1 MKKATYFFFALCVAL
16 FCALP
21 LSAQIYTETYHRCH
35 LIPRSSW
42 NCGGGT
48 YELTGMIANLK
59 AYVRGVEQF
68 DRSFTRTL
76 TTDRTNYDFA
86 LSVNASGYSG
96 STPKANGMPGN
107 LAFDY
112 KDCTG
117 ELVIE
122 AVAGQEFTIE
132 GETNGHPGWL
142 NGVLFVDWDGNGV
155 FDDHDI
161 DEYNLYGFSDWA
173 NEEHA
178 GYGPDAEHP
187 GLEPKWTIK
196 VPADYPV
203 EKTVR
208 VRIRVDEGV
217 GEAFGLRNMALG
229 FTSEIY
235 GATNFGCSSLINN
248 LKQYFYSMY
257 MHRFTPTGQGY
268 RGTTVDV
275 ALKIKPN
282 PYSDASVTGSQ
293 LITATGSVAC
303 TTNNTNWTAIKN
315 EGDFK
320 NFLANPSGNYYLAN
334 DITLTSVPQPSSK
347 EFSGTFDGNGHT
359 ITYPTGT
366 VATRGVL
373 SKDECFYPYAVDY
386 AGMRTQLQSFDRK
399 QEGYASVDLTSYPEY
414 DISGGFCGKLAHSG
428 TIKNVKVVY
437 SGAVTY
443 DSGSQQVLFGLV
455 AGIAKGR
462 VENVSVDIR
471 QPVQVQMTT
480 SGRPSAVGGIAGIL
494 FGGIIKNC
502 DVNVDNSFAINTTSG
517 YAFETSALGGF
528 VGRLQ
533 SGVIGNVKFSGN
545 ASGKLILHV
554 NPASTHTMNYIG
566 GIAGMTNTPKSIIDG
581 YARTQYLYWGYDNGS
596 TGLDVNNVILA
607 YNGSMEMTQPATET
621 SNFYCRG
628 LLFGEAC
635 DTATVP
641 NLITQYATPPTIEAN
656 CSDAQALSGMNI
668 PLISKPLGSY
678 NSNQGSS
685 GKRIGR
691 LYLYKDGRYSSP
703 TLPPTSIAFT
713 NVNVNNT
720 KLDWAYEVQT
730 LSNGSCVSFSTPYAV
745 ATNTTAS
752 AAGIANASANV
763 SDLGG
768 AVVKIDPQPATTPN
782 PSWTWSNTATPTTP
796 AVEPL
801 VCTGGG
807 GTCHYMSK
815 YTGGNLNNLA
825 TPSRTGRT
833 LNSFTLNSNNTA
845 ATPTA
850 KNTVVS
856 VTNIQTADTDDL
868 YQNETQFQLV
878 TSPGATLSFSAMS
891 WTGAW
896 MHAYVYIDY
905 NNDGTFNQTTNP
917 YGDNSGEL
925 VSYNYYT
932 GKNIKGTTMA
942 ADCGVTATNIP
953 AWTLPED
960 LEPGIYRLRVKVDYN
975 NIDPRGSS
983 SIRTDGGCI
992 CDITLNVTKNKD
1004 ASDNL
1009 IPVYGLGAQPELTN
1023 NPSGN
1028 PATGYLTDLTANG
1041 TTPIVSGLSH
1051 TENHN
1056 VIGSPIV
1063 IPSGNL
1069 TLDFSVARSGS
1080 TDLKWTTLLA
1090 FVDLNGD
1097 GDFSDANERIYAQV
1111 GSGSDNISG
1120 LTFDKTSPD
1129 AGPWSVNKTVL
1140 ITGTQSMLRIY
1151 TIGECNTAFKDNPVN
1166 MSIYN
1171 TGCANSASGVN
1182 GDSNSNKFHCYDFP
1196 IQIGTSTGGTCKYV
1210 HDFGEVGVGDTATYT
1225 MPIGEAFT
1233 INTGLSGTNFT
1244 ANKNGDN
1251 LELTYTP
1258 TATGDHTDKLVINYG
1273 GNNYDVELTGKGVN
1287 FPTLTFQ
1294 IGEDGGGSISTDM
1307 GKTTKVEPIKFTNY
1321 QGELLTAVPQG
1332 PCAIEG
1338 WYVDEGDGNGFVKQ
1352 TDPVTHSDI
1361 ITPDFTYTGT
1371 ADNVTVEV
1379 RFKFEDF
1386 EGDFGNSRF
1395 TDNTHLPFYISTITT
1410 TGGIV
1415 NVNATNVFTEAT
1427 VVGGSA
1433 HLNYLTNQRLQTLTH
1448 KLTCPDCPDHSDA
1461 TACKNMSHEITVTV
1475 ANPGVIPTNARL
1487 LCFID
1492 YNYNGWFD
1500 FVSSPDGLAS
1510 KINKNQIGKPLSAT
1524 NNKLSNEL
1532 SELVYVGEK
1541 GDGTV
1546 NADGSITFTFTITN
1560 DNPVDIT
1567 KYGKTRMRFMVAT
1580 YVDMYGLGPVNQYGN
1595 YQPRFDTDGD
1605 GVADAY
1611 LPLNDSNG
1619 SLYSPNNEC
1628 RYENYINVAD
1638 VNFEVVAYIKAT
1650 DTYTIEAGTSTR
1662 MGDLYIESVEDENG
1676 INSGRIIFGK
1686 GNPTGSLQVE
1696 GNIVVRKRIYQDR
1709 WHDIAFPINMQ
1720 GSSGTK
1726 GICAVDANGGL
1737 HKLADDKW
1745 LLVAFRPENRNR
1757 DDGYGNN
1764 TFEVLHGDGKTQD
1777 VLAANTFYEF
1787 AADNVGEDGVSGAV
1801 LGSKPVNHYWIQ
1813 FHSEHEGFHITAKSA
1828 EKATLTYARDQ
1839 ESSEY
1844 WNQNIFTLYNPY
1856 LSSIYVR
1863 EITTSP
1869 DVKWENL
1876 MWWNAYDNCF
1886 KPVSAASNV
1895 EMPPYFGYW
1904 VQFTEDIATTQ
1915 NGENIEVI
1923 LGDVNRTGYAY
1934 PNDGIITI
1942 VPTST
1947 TGAAS
1952 SFDMPDAYTLGIDR
1966 AAATLGKQA
1975 ASRTIV
1981 TLTDIGSV
1989 DEFRAG
1995 YDRPVSYADATS
2007 TVPEIWSKAGSSR
2020 MMFNDVMRD
2029 NEVVVPVG
2037 IRIKE
2042 AGEYVIRL
2050 TDTNFAESLVQLYDK
2065 QTGARVDLQRNG
2077 ELFSY
2082 NFLAD
2087 AGDADS
2093 RFDLIIIAPESMTD
2107 LEVIEQ
2113 DEVPTAA
2120 AIYKAG
2126 STLRIVNMPLG
2137 YTVSVCDVIGREVL
2151 HTTVVDADMQ
2161 LELPNSQGVY
2171 LVNVRNEK
2179 GAAVQVLKLAR

>member
-21 LSAQIYTETYHRCH
+21 LSAQIYTETMHRCH
-35 LIPRSSW
+35 LIPRSNWS
-42 NCGGGT
+42 CGGGT

-86 LSVNASGYSG
+86 LSVNGTGYSG
-96 STPKANGMPGN
+96 TTPKANGMPGN

-132 GETNGHPGWL
+132 GETDGHRGWL
-142 NGVLFVDWDGNGV
+142 NAVLFVDWDGNGV

-187 GLEPKWTIK
+187 GLEPKWTVK

-229 FTSEIY
+229 FASSIY
-235 GATNFGCSSLINN
+235 GATNFGCTSLINS
-248 LKQYFYSMY
+248 LRQYFYSMY
-257 MHRFTPTGQGY
+257 IHRFTPTGQGY

-275 ALKIKPN
+275 ALKIKPD
-282 PYSDASVTGSQ
+282 PYSGVSATGSQ

-303 TTNNTNWTAIKN
+303 TTNNDTWTAISN
-315 EGDFK
+315 QSDFE

-334 DITLTSVPQPSSK
+334 DITLTSVPQPSCK

-359 ITYPTGT
+359 ITYSGGT

-443 DSGSQQVLFGLV
+443 DSNRQQVLFGLV

-641 NLITQYATPPTIEAN
+641 NLITQYATRPTIEAN
-656 CSDAQALSGMNI
+656 CSDAQALSGTNI

-678 NSNQGSS
+678 NSDQGTS

-691 LYLYKDGRYSSP
+691 LYLYKDGRDPANSSNCQ
-703 TLPPTSIAFT
+703 AFT
-713 NVNVNNT
+713 NVTVADT

-730 LSNGSCVSFSTPYAV
+730 LSDGSCVSFSTPYAV
-745 ATNTTAS
+745 ATNTSAS

-763 SDLGG
+763 SDLGS
-768 AVVKIDPQPATTPN
+768 AVVKIDPQPATISN
-782 PSWTWSNTATPTTP
+782 PSWTWSNTATPATP
-796 AVEPL
+796 AVKSP
-801 VCTGGG
+801 VCTGGS

-815 YTGGNLNNLA
+815 YTGGNLNNTTA
-825 TPSRTGRT
+825 PTHSRY
-833 LNSFTLNSNNTA
+833 LNSFTLTDGTNSVA
-845 ATPTA
+845 
-850 KNTVVS
+850 
-856 VTNIQTADTDDL
+856 VTDIQTAGTDDL
-868 YQNETQFQLV
+868 YQDETKFKIV
-878 TSPGATLSFSAMS
+878 TSPGATLSFSAMNWNGS
-891 WTGAW
+891 W

-905 NNDGTFNQTTNP
+905 NNDGTFNNTTNND
-917 YGDNSGEL
+917 GTTGGEL
-925 VSYNYYT
+925 VSYNFYSST
-932 GKNIKGTTMA
+932 GATTGTNSVGSSVSEA
-942 ADCGVTATNIP
+942 CGVTATNIP
-953 AWTLPED
+953 AWTLPSTLAE
-960 LEPGIYRLRVKVDYN
+960 GVYRLRIKVDWN
-975 NIDPRGSS
+975 NLDPRGASD
-983 SIRTDGGCI
+983 IRSNGGCI

-1004 ASDNL
+1004 ASNNL

-1023 NPSGN
+1023 NPSGD
-1028 PATGYLTDLTANG
+1028 PATGYLTGLTANG
-1041 TTPIVSGLSH
+1041 TSIVSGLSH

-1063 IPSGNL
+1063 ISSGDL

-1111 GSGSDNISG
+1111 GSGSNNISG

-1151 TIGECNTAFKDNPVN
+1151 TIGECNTDFKNNPVN

-1182 GDSNSNKFHCYDFP
+1182 GDSNSNKCHCYDFP

-1210 HDFGEVGVGDTATYT
+1210 HDFGEVGVGETATYT
-1225 MPIGEAFT
+1225 MPIGQAFS
-1233 INTGLSGTNFT
+1233 IATGLSGTSPFT
-1244 ANKNGDN
+1244 ATENGTDLV
-1251 LELTYTP
+1251 LEYKP
-1258 TATGDHTDKLVINYG
+1258 TAASNHTGKLVIKYG
-1273 GNNYDVELTGKGVN
+1273 GNNYDVELTGKGKN

-1294 IGEDGGGSISTDM
+1294 IGEDGGGFISTDM
-1307 GKTTKVEPIKFTNY
+1307 GKTTQVEPIKFDGQVGSRPLY
-1321 QGELLTAVPQG
+1321 HGELLTAVPQG

-1338 WYVDEGDGNGFVKQ
+1338 WYVSKKDSLDANSNYVYSSFK
-1352 TDPVTHSDI
+1352 TKNTT
-1361 ITPDFTYTGT
+1361 TPDFTYED
-1371 ADNVTVEV
+1371 AHDAIVEV

-1386 EGDFGNSRF
+1386 EGNFGNSRF
-1395 TDNTHLPFYISTITT
+1395 TVDNNLPFYISTIKTD
-1410 TGGIV
+1410 GGIV
-1415 NVNATNVFTEAT
+1415 NVDATNVFTEAT
-1427 VVGGSA
+1427 VAGGSA
-1433 HLNYLTNQRLQTLTH
+1433 HLNYLTNQRLQTLT
-1448 KLTCPDCPDHSDA
+1448 KTLGA
-1461 TACKNMSHEITVTV
+1461 MSHNITVTV
-1475 ANPGVIPTNARL
+1475 ENADKIPANARL

-1500 FVSSPDGLAS
+1500 FASSADGLAS
-1510 KINKNQIGKPLSAT
+1510 GLLA
-1524 NNKLSNEL
+1524 NN
-1532 SELVYVGEK
+1532 ELVYVGVPN
-1541 GDGTV
+1541 G
-1546 NADGSITFTFTITN
+1546 NASQTFTFTITN
-1560 DNPVDIT
+1560 DNPVLID

-1595 YQPRFDTDGD
+1595 YQPRLDTDGD

-1619 SLYSPNNEC
+1619 SLYTPNNEC

-1638 VNFEVVAYIKAT
+1638 VNFEVVAYIKAE
-1650 DTYTIEAGTSTR
+1650 DTYKIAAGTTTR
-1662 MGDLYIESVEDENG
+1662 MGDLYIESVEDASG
-1676 INSGRIIFGK
+1676 IHSGRIIFDK

-1709 WHDIAFPINMQ
+1709 WHHIAFPIAMQ
-1720 GSSGTK
+1720 GNAGDK
-1726 GICAVDANGGL
+1726 GICVVDAVNGGL
-1737 HKLADDKW
+1737 HQLPADKW
-1745 LLVAFRPENRNR
+1745 LLYTFNPNERNKENLNGDNYNTGTIPVA
-1757 DDGYGNN
+1757 DKS
-1764 TFEVLHGDGKTQD
+1764 T
-1777 VLAANTFYEF
+1777 LAANTFYEF
-1787 AADNVGEDGVSGAV
+1787 AADTLLYNATKPHIRYKLGELSHSDGT
-1801 LGSKPVNHYWIQ
+1801 KTPYYWIQ
-1813 FHSEHEGFHITAKSA
+1813 FHSKNTGFHITAKSA
-1828 EKATLTYARDQ
+1828 ETVDIVYERMQSDDQ
-1839 ESSEY
+1839 Y
-1844 WNQNIFTLYNPY
+1844 WNRNVFTIYNPY
-1856 LSSIYVR
+1856 LSPIDVT
-1863 EITTSP
+1863 EITASV
-1869 DVKWENL
+1869 DWENIT
-1876 MWWNAYDNCF
+1876 WKNAYYNRYEA
-1886 KPVSAASNV
+1886 VSAATMCD
-1895 EMPPYFGYW
+1895 MPPYFGYW
-1904 VQFTEDIATTQ
+1904 VQFTEHIPTTS
-1915 NGENIEVI
+1915 NGDKITVT
-1923 LGDVNRTGYAY
+1923 LGNPNRAGYAS
-1934 PNDGIITI
+1934 PDDAFVSIK
-1942 VPTST
+1942 ST

-1952 SFDMPDAYTLGIDR
+1952 SFDTPDAYTLGIDR

-1981 TLTDIGSV
+1981 TLTDAGSV

-1995 YDRPVSYADATS
+1995 YDMPVSYADATS

-2050 TDTNFAESLVQLYDK
+2050 THTNFAESLVQLYDK

-2093 RFDLIIIAPESMTD
+2093 RFDLIIVAPESMTD

-2113 DEVPTAA
+2113 DEVSTAA